1 MKGREEGGHR
11 TGTRWNPNAQ
21 RKADFPDDLKNSAI
35 RPEGRPGEA
44 FDLNDFP
51 DLDELLREAG
61 TELPD
66 VDAERMNLGVMDRIY
81 QESPWL
87 LPGEAKTYA
96 SQHRFRSRAAV
107 WIAALLA
114 VFLVSFVY
122 LVGWGIPHQEQ
133 SAARGVPAGVIVQPL
148 TVDSGV
154 SESSE
159 SAADVRPSTDRG
171 IIEPLVAQIGP
182 THPQYWM
189 FLSLTGMG
197 LALLSLTRIATMR
210 K

>member
-1 MKGREEGGHR
+1 MKGREDGGR
-11 TGTRWNPNAQ
+11 RADMRWNPHEQ
-21 RKADFPDDLKNSAI
+21 RPDEKKGGPL
-35 RPEGRPGEA
+35 RPEDRQSDT
-44 FDLNDFP
+44 FDLDDFP
-51 DLDELLREAG
+51 DLDELLQEASLD
-61 TELPD
+61 LPEM
-66 VDAERMNLGVMDRIY
+66 DAERMNRGVMDRIY
-81 QESPWL
+81 EESPWL

-114 VFLVSFVY
+114 VFLVSFIY
-122 LVGWGIPHQEQ
+122 LAGWGIPDRER
-133 SAARGVPAGVIVQPL
+133 SAAQEVPAGVIVQPL
-148 TVDSGV
+148 TVQAGI
-154 SESSE
+154 SESSDTE
-159 SAADVRPSTDRG
+159 SDEQMSGRG

-197 LALLSLTRIATMR
+197 LALLSLTRIAAMR

>member
-1 MKGREEGGHR
+1 MKGREDGGHR
-11 TGTRWNPNAQ
+11 AGMRWNPHEQ
-21 RKADFPDDLKNSAI
+21 RPDEKKGGPL
-35 RPEGRPGEA
+35 RPEDRHSET
-44 FDLNDFP
+44 FDLDDFP
-51 DLDELLREAG
+51 DLDELLQEASLD
-61 TELPD
+61 LPEM
-66 VDAERMNLGVMDRIY
+66 DAERMNRGVMDRIY
-81 QESPWL
+81 EESPWL

-114 VFLVSFVY
+114 VFLVSFIY
-122 LVGWGIPHQEQ
+122 LAGWGVPDRER
-133 SAARGVPAGVIVQPL
+133 SAAQEVPAGVIVQPL
-148 TVDSGV
+148 TVQAGI
-154 SESSE
+154 SESTDTE
-159 SAADVRPSTDRG
+159 SDEQMSGRG

-197 LALLSLTRIATMR
+197 LALLSLTRIAAMR

>member
-1 MKGREEGGHR
+1 MKGREEGGNR
-11 TGTRWNPNAQ
+11 SGFRWSPHAQ
-21 RKADFPDDLKNSAI
+21 RQQDAKDPGF
-35 RPEGRPGEA
+35 RPEEREIETFGAEE
-44 FDLNDFP
+44 LP
-51 DLDELLREAG
+51 DLDKLLREAS
-61 TELPD
+61 LDAPD
-66 VDAERMNLGVMDRIY
+66 LDAERMNRKVMDRIY
-81 QESPWL
+81 AESPWL

-114 VFLVSFVY
+114 VFLVSFIY
-122 LVGWGIPHQEQ
+122 LAGWGIPDREQ
-133 SAARGVPAGVIVQPL
+133 SAAGSVPAGVIVQPL
-148 TVDSGV
+148 TVEAGTSDTI
-154 SESSE
+154 
-159 SAADVRPSTDRG
+159 AADEEPASGRG
-171 IIEPLVAQIGP
+171 IVEPLVAQIGP

>member
-11 TGTRWNPNAQ
+11 SGSRWNPNA
-21 RKADFPDDLKNSAI
+21 RRPTDLPEDLKNNGLP
-35 RPEGRPGEA
+35 PEDRTDET
-44 FDLNDFP
+44 FDFDDFP
-51 DLDELLREAG
+51 DLEELMQQAG
-61 TELPD
+61 TDLPEM
-66 VDAERMNLGVMDRIY
+66 DAERMNRSVMDRIY
-81 QESPWL
+81 EESPWL
-87 LPGEAKTYA
+87 LPGESKTYA

-122 LVGWGIPHQEQ
+122 LAGWGIPDKQQ
-133 SAARGVPAGVIVQPL
+133 SATREVPAGVIVQPL

-154 SESSE
+154 VETPPDTQP
-159 SAADVRPSTDRG
+159 AADRG
-171 IIEPLVAQIGP
+171 IVEPLVAQIGP

-197 LALLSLTRIATMR
+197 LALLSLTRIARMR
-210 K
+210 R

>member
-1 MKGREEGGHR
+1 MKGREDGGHR
-11 TGTRWNPNAQ
+11 AGMRWNPNGQQ
-21 RKADFPDDLKNSAI
+21 RPGGFKEAPF
-35 RPEGRPGEA
+35 RPEDRRSEA
-44 FDLNDFP
+44 FDLDDFP
-51 DLDELLREAG
+51 ELDDLLQEAG
-61 TELPD
+61 ADVPD
-66 VDAERMNLGVMDRIY
+66 IDAERMNRGVMDRIY
-81 QESPWL
+81 EESPWL

-122 LVGWGIPHQEQ
+122 LVGWGVPDDRK
-133 SAARGVPAGVIVQPL
+133 SAAQEVPAGVIVQPL
-148 TVDSGV
+148 TVQAGESVSG
-154 SESSE
+154 
-159 SAADVRPSTDRG
+159 SAADSAQPSDRG
-171 IIEPLVAQIGP
+171 IVEPLVAQIGP